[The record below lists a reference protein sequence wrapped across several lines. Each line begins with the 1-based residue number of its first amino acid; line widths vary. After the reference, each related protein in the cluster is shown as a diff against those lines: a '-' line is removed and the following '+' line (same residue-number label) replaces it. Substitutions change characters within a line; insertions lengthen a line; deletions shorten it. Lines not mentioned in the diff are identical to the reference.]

1 MIQGCS
7 FDPLGRVYVPAQV
20 EIYGTM
26 SSSPISFL
34 VDTGA
39 TDIVMSFDD
48 GKKLQIDYPGLG
60 AAQPL
65 STLGGA
71 MKAYR
76 LSGLITF
83 LHNGLG
89 CVYQKD
95 IYVAEPSSANMGQ
108 PSLLGQVILRH
119 WSISVCY
126 RASRIELEPLGWDYT
141 V

>member
-1 MIQGCS
+1 MIQGSS
-7 FDPLGRVYVPAQV
+7 FDSLWRVYVPAQV

-39 TDIVMSFDD
+39 TDIVISFDD
-48 GKKLQIDYPGLG
+48 GKKLQINYRAIG
-60 AAQPL
+60 AAHPL
-65 STLGGA
+65 STLGGT

-83 LHNGLG
+83 LHDGSG

-95 IYVAEPSSANMGQ
+95 IYVAEPTSSNVGQ
-108 PSLLGQVILRH
+108 PSLLGQEILRH
-119 WSISVCY
+119 WSVSVCF
-126 RASRIELEPLGWDYT
+126 RSSRIELEPQGWDYT